1 MTESRL
7 SPGQIISHYRIVEL
21 LDSGGMGVVY
31 KAEDVKLNRF
41 VALKFLPES
50 VARRPRSL
58 ARFEREAKAASALN
72 HPNICTIHEIDEVNG
87 RAFIVMEFLDGAT
100 LRHRI
105 DGKPLPLD
113 SVLDWGIEIAEAL
126 EAAHAQGIVHRDIK
140 PANIFIT
147 KLGHAKILDF
157 GLAKLDPGSG
167 SVSASDMPTAGT
179 HEFLTRPG
187 TTMGTLVYMS
197 PEQARGEELD
207 TRTDLFSFG
216 AVLYEMATGHLA
228 FPGITDAVVH
238 DAILNRSPVL
248 PSKNIDGLPPMLDE
262 VIAKALEKDRK
273 LRSQSAAEIR
283 TDLQRL
289 KRDSQ
294 SSGVRIAP
302 RAEKASGRQ
311 NGIRWKLVVP
321 CILAVVGLAAVA
333 YHYYHQPPKLT
344 DKDTIVLADFNNRTG
359 DPLFDDTLR
368 QALAIELEQSPL
380 LNVLSDQKMNATLK
394 LMNHKPGERITPE
407 VAREVCQRT
416 NSKALLQGSIASLG
430 SVYLVGL
437 KAINCQTGDSLGSA
451 EVEAEGREK
460 VVKALSKV
468 CDTLRAKLGE
478 SLASVGKHAK
488 PLDEATTSSL
498 EALQAYT
505 QGTRTAHE
513 QGDQDALPYL
523 QRAVQ
528 LDPKFARAYSALGA
542 SYMALEQPGL
552 ATPNYTKAFEL
563 RDRVSER
570 ERLYIEGMYYLNV
583 TGELEKAAQI
593 FREYVQAF
601 PNDSDAHG
609 WLGFTYYA
617 LGQWDKSAAE
627 CRESLRVNQ
636 DNGYIASMLMADE
649 LALNRLEN
657 AKEVYQQGV
666 ARKLQ
671 NSFPDSIMYY
681 VSFSERDAPGMQ
693 RYFNAAMGKPGV
705 EDILLT
711 MQSDTES
718 YYGRLGKARDSSRRA
733 VEAARKNGA
742 KESAA
747 FWQAYAALHE
757 GELGN
762 SVEASKQ
769 ADAALSLAPGRD
781 VRVLAAMALAC
792 AGKTAEA
799 TKLADSLNQEFP
811 LDTLMQGYVLPTIRS
826 LLALD
831 QGQGEQALKLL
842 EATSSYEFASP
853 QAFMNTQPPV
863 FPVYLRGEAYL
874 KAKQGQLAVA
884 EFQKMIAFR
893 WMNYPLAALAR
904 LGLGRAYSMQNDT
917 ASAKAAYQDFL
928 TLWKD
933 ADPDVPIM
941 KQAKA
946 EYAKLQ

>member
-1 MTESRL
+1 MSESRL
-7 SPGQIISHYRIVEL
+7 TPEQIISHYRVVEL

-50 VARRPRSL
+50 FARNSRSL

-72 HPNICTIHEIDEVNG
+72 HPNICTIHEIDEVDG
-87 RAFIVMEFLDGAT
+87 RPFIVMEFLDGAT

-105 DGKPLPLD
+105 EGKPLPLD
-113 SVLDWGIEIAEAL
+113 SVLDWGIDIAEGL

-147 KLGHAKILDF
+147 KRGHAKILDF
-157 GLAKLDPGSG
+157 GLAKLDPGGSG
-167 SVSASDMPTAGT
+167 SASEMPTADT
-179 HEFLTRPG
+179 NDFLTRPG
-187 TTMGTLVYMS
+187 STMGTLVYMS

-207 TRTDLFSFG
+207 PRTDLFSFG
-216 AVLYEMATGHLA
+216 AVLYEMATGRLA

-238 DAILNRSPVL
+238 DAILNRSPVS
-248 PSKNIDGLPPMLDE
+248 PSQIIDGLPPMLDE
-262 VIAKALEKDRK
+262 IIAKALEKDRK

-294 SSGVRIAP
+294 SSGVRLAP
-302 RAEKASGRQ
+302 RTQMAAGRRKV
-311 NGIRWKLVVP
+311 IPWKLVVP
-321 CILAVVGLAAVA
+321 SILVVVALAAVG
-333 YHYYHQPPKLT
+333 YHYYREPTKLT

-368 QALAIELEQSPL
+368 QALAIELEQSPV

-394 LMNHKPGERITPE
+394 LMNLKPGERITLE

-416 NSKALLQGSIASLG
+416 NSKALLQGSISSLG
-430 SVYLVGL
+430 SVYLIGL
-437 KAINCQTGDSLGSA
+437 KAVNCQTGDSLGSA
-451 EVEAEGREK
+451 ETEADGREK

-468 CDTLRAKLGE
+468 SDTLRTKLGE
-478 SLASVGKHAK
+478 SLAPVEKHGK

-505 QGTRTAHE
+505 QGTRTARE

-528 LDPKFARAYSALGA
+528 LDPNFARAYAALGA

-552 ATPNYTKAFEL
+552 AIPNYTKAFEL

-583 TGELEKAAQI
+583 TGQLEKAAQI
-593 FREYVQAF
+593 FREHVQAF

-609 WLGFTYYA
+609 WLGFTYYT
-617 LGQWDKSAAE
+617 LGQWDKSAAA
-627 CRESLRVNQ
+627 CRESLGLNP
-636 DNGYIASMLMADE
+636 DNGYIASLLMADE
-649 LALNRLEN
+649 LALNHLEN

-666 ARKLQ
+666 ARKLE

-681 VSFSERDAPGMQ
+681 VAFTERDAPGMQ
-693 RYFNAAMGKPGV
+693 GYFDAAMGKPGV

-718 YYGRLGKARDSSRRA
+718 YYGRLGRARDSSRRA
-733 VEAARKNGA
+733 VDAAQKNGA
-742 KESAA
+742 EETAA

-757 GELGN
+757 GELGD
-762 SVEASKQ
+762 SAEASKQ
-769 ADAALSLAPGRD
+769 AAAAVSLAPGRD
-781 VRVLAAMALAC
+781 VRVLAAMALAYT
-792 AGKTAEA
+792 GKTAEA
-799 TKLADSLNQEFP
+799 TKLADSLNQQFP
-811 LDTLMQGYVLPTIRS
+811 LDTLMQSYLLPIIRG

-831 QGQGEQALKLL
+831 RGQGEQALKLL
-842 EATSSYEFASP
+842 DTATGYEHASP

-874 KAKQGQLAVA
+874 KTKQGQLAVA

-904 LGLGRAYSMQNDT
+904 LELARAYSLQNDT
-917 ASAKAAYQDFL
+917 AHAKAAYQDFL
-928 TLWKD
+928 ELWKD
-933 ADPDVPIM
+933 ADPDLPLL

>member
-1 MTESRL
+1 MI
-7 SPGQIISHYRIVEL
+7 GQTISHYRVIEKL
-21 LDSGGMGVVY
+21 GGGGMGVVY
-31 KAEDVKLNRF
+31 KAEDVKLHRF
-41 VALKFLPES
+41 VALKFLPDDI
-50 VARRPRSL
+50 AKDAQAL
-58 ARFEREAKAASALN
+58 ARFEREAQAASALN
-72 HPNICTIHEIDEVNG
+72 HPNICTIYEIDDQHGE
-87 RAFIVMEFLDGAT
+87 AFIAMEFLDGLT
-100 LRHRI
+100 LKHRI
-105 DGKPLPLD
+105 AGKAMDAETVISLA
-113 SVLDWGIEIAEAL
+113 IEIADAL
-126 EAAHAQGIVHRDIK
+126 DAAHTEGIVHRDIK
-140 PANIFIT
+140 PANIFVT
-147 KLGHAKILDF
+147 KRGHSKILDF
-157 GLAKLDPGSG
+157 GLAKVTLKPERTAMSALTADSEEHLTSPGS
-167 SVSASDMPTAGT
+167 ALGT
-179 HEFLTRPG
+179 
-187 TTMGTLVYMS
+187 VAYMS
-197 PEQARGEELD
+197 PEQVRAKELD
-207 TRTDLFSFG
+207 ARTDLFSFG
-216 AVLYEMATGHLA
+216 VVLYEMATGALP
-228 FPGITDAVVH
+228 FRGESTGMILDGIMNRAPLTPLR
-238 DAILNRSPVL
+238 LNP
-248 PSKNIDGLPPMLDE
+248 DLPPKLE
-262 VIAKALEKDRK
+262 EIINKALEKDRN
-273 LRSQSAAEIR
+273 LRYQHASDMR

-289 KRDSQ
+289 KRDSESGHSSAA
-294 SSGVRIAP
+294 SSGTAAVPEAPAARDANLWKIAVP
-302 RAEKASGRQ
+302 VLLVALLVASGLYYRSRQ
-311 NGIRWKLVVP
+311 
-321 CILAVVGLAAVA
+321 
-333 YHYYHQPPKLT
+333 LT
-344 DKDTIVLADFNNRTG
+344 HRLTEKDTIVLADFKNHTG

-380 LNVLSDQKMNATLK
+380 LNVLSDQKMNATLN

-416 NSKALLQGSIASLG
+416 NSKALLEGSITSLG
-430 SVYLVGL
+430 GVFLIGL

-468 CDTLRAKLGE
+468 SDTLRTKLGE
-478 SLASVGKHAK
+478 SLASVGEHAK

-513 QGDQDALPYL
+513 QGDQEALPYL
-523 QRAVQ
+523 QRTVE
-528 LDPKFARAYSALGA
+528 LDPNFARAYAALGA

-552 ATPNYTKAFEL
+552 ATPNYKKAFEL

-593 FREYVQAF
+593 FKEYVQAF

-609 WLGFTYYA
+609 WLGFTYYT
-617 LGQWDKSAAE
+617 LGQFDKSAAE
-627 CRESLRVNQ
+627 CRESLRVNP
-636 DNGYIASMLMADE
+636 DDGYIASMLMADE
-649 LALNRLEN
+649 ITLNKLEN
-657 AKEVYQQGV
+657 AKELFQQGV

-681 VSFSERDAPGMQ
+681 VAFAERDTPGMQ

-718 YYGRLGKARDSSRRA
+718 YYGRLGKARESSRRA
-733 VEAARKNGA
+733 VEVARKNGA

-762 SVEASKQ
+762 SAEASKQ

-811 LDTLMQGYVLPTIRS
+811 LDTLMQSYVLPTIRG

-831 QGQGEQALKLL
+831 RGPGERALKLL
-842 EATSSYEFASP
+842 EATSGYEFASP
-853 QAFMNTQPPV
+853 QAFTNTQPPV
-863 FPVYLRGEAYL
+863 FPIYLRGQAYL
-874 KAKQGQLAVA
+874 KARQGQLAAA

-917 ASAKAAYQDFL
+917 AKAKAAYQDFL

-933 ADPDVPIM
+933 ADPDIPIL

>member
-1 MTESRL
+1 MTDSRL
-7 SPGQIISHYRIVEL
+7 TPGQIISHYRVIEL

-50 VARRPRSL
+50 VARHPRSL
-58 ARFEREAKAASALN
+58 VRFEREAKAASALN
-72 HPNICTIHEIDEVNG
+72 HPNICTIHEIDEVEG
-87 RAFIVMEFLDGAT
+87 QSFIVMEYLDGAT

-113 SVLDWGIEIAEAL
+113 PVLDWGIEIAEAL
-126 EAAHAQGIVHRDIK
+126 EAAHAEGIVHRDIK

-147 KLGHAKILDF
+147 KRGHAKILDF
-157 GLAKLDPGSG
+157 GLAKLAPGGG
-167 SVSASDMPTAGT
+167 SASASDMPTAAT
-179 HEFLTRPG
+179 NDFLTRPG
-187 TTMGTLVYMS
+187 STMGTLVYMS

-207 TRTDLFSFG
+207 ARTDLFSFG
-216 AVLYEMATGHLA
+216 VVLYEMATGRLA
-228 FPGITDAVVH
+228 FPGITDAVIH
-238 DAILNRSPVL
+238 DAILNRSPVP
-248 PSKNIDGLPPMLDE
+248 PSEIIEGLPAKLDE
-262 VIAKALEKDRK
+262 IIGKALEKDRK
-273 LRSQSAAEIR
+273 LRFQSAAEIR

-289 KRDSQ
+289 KRDSE
-294 SSGVRIAP
+294 SSAVPIASRARIDG
-302 RAEKASGRQ
+302 GRKK
-311 NGIRWKLVVP
+311 GIRWKLVAPVA
-321 CILAVVGLAAVA
+321 LAIIVLAAA
-333 YHYYHQPPKLT
+333 AFHYYHPPSKLT

-368 QALAIELEQSPL
+368 QALAIQLEQSPL

-394 LMNHKPGERITPE
+394 LMNQEPGERITPE
-407 VAREVCQRT
+407 LAREVCQRT
-416 NSKALLQGSIASLG
+416 NSKALLEGSITSLG
-430 SVYLVGL
+430 SVYLIGL
-437 KAINCQTGDSLGSA
+437 KAVDCQTGDSLGSA

-460 VVKALSKV
+460 VVKALSQV
-468 CDTLRAKLGE
+468 SDTLRGKLGE
-478 SLASVGKHAK
+478 SLASTEKRAK

-505 QGTRTAHE
+505 QGTRAAHE
-513 QGDQDALPYL
+513 QGDQEALPYL
-523 QRAVQ
+523 ERAVE
-528 LDPKFARAYSALGA
+528 LDPNFARAYAALGA

-552 ATPNYTKAFEL
+552 ALPNYKKAFEL

-583 TGELEKAAQI
+583 TGELEKAAQM

-601 PNDSDAHG
+601 PNDSEAHG

-617 LGQWDKSAAE
+617 LGQWDKSASE
-627 CRESLRVNQ
+627 CRESLRLNP
-636 DNGYIASMLMADE
+636 DDGYIASLLMADD
-649 LALNRLEN
+649 LALNRLES
-657 AKEVYQQGV
+657 ARTVYQQGL

-681 VSFSERDAPGMQ
+681 VAFAERDAPGMQ
-693 RYFNAAMGKPGV
+693 RYFDAAMGKPGI

-711 MQSDTES
+711 MQSDTEI
-718 YYGRLGKARDSSRRA
+718 YYGHLGKAREFSQRA

-747 FWQAYAALHE
+747 FWLAYAALHE

-762 SVEASKQ
+762 APEAAKQ

-799 TKLADSLNQEFP
+799 TKLADGLNQEFP
-811 LDTLMQGYVLPTIRS
+811 LDTLMKSYVLPIIRG
-826 LLALD
+826 LLAVD
-831 QGQGEQALKLL
+831 RGQGEQALKLL
-842 EATSSYEFASP
+842 EATNGYEFAAP

-863 FPVYLRGEAYL
+863 FPFYLRGQAYL
-874 KAKQGQLAVA
+874 KARQGQMA
-884 EFQKMIAFR
+884 EAAFQKMIAFR

-904 LGLGRAYSMQNDT
+904 LGLARAYALQGNT
-917 ASAKAAYQDFL
+917 VKAKPAYQDFFA
-928 TLWKD
+928 LWKD
-933 ADPDVPIM
+933 ADPDIPILI
-941 KQAKA
+941 AARA

>member
-1 MTESRL
+1 MSEYRL
-7 SPGQIISHYRIVEL
+7 SPGQIISHYRVVEL
-21 LDSGGMGVVY
+21 LDTGGMGVVY
-31 KAEDVKLNRF
+31 KAEDIRLNRF

-50 VARRPRSL
+50 VARHPRSL

-72 HPNICTIHEIDEVNG
+72 HPNICTIHEIDEVDG

-100 LRHRI
+100 LKHRI

-113 SVLDWGIEIAEAL
+113 SILEWGIDIAAAL
-126 EAAHAQGIVHRDIK
+126 EAAHGQGIVHRDIK

-157 GLAKLDPGSG
+157 GLAKLDPVGG
-167 SVSASDMPTAGT
+167 SVGASDMPTAAT
-179 HEFLTRPG
+179 NDFVTRPG
-187 TTMGTLVYMS
+187 STMGTLVYMS

-207 TRTDLFSFG
+207 ARTDLFSFG

-238 DAILNRSPVL
+238 DAILNRSPAP
-248 PSKNIDGLPPMLDE
+248 PSKIIDGLPTKLDE
-262 VIAKALEKDRK
+262 IIAKALEKDRK

-289 KRDSQ
+289 SRDSQ
-294 SSGVRIAP
+294 SSGVRIAL
-302 RAEKASGRQ
+302 RTEKAASRRK
-311 NGIRWKLVVP
+311 GIRWRLVVS
-321 CILAVVGLAAVA
+321 CVLAVVGLGAVA
-333 YHYYHQPPKLT
+333 YHYYHRSPQIT
-344 DKDTIVLADFNNRTG
+344 DKDTIVLADFNNHTG
-359 DPLFDDTLR
+359 DSLFDDTLR

-380 LNVLSDQKMNATLK
+380 LNVLSDQRMNATLK
-394 LMNHKPGERITPE
+394 LMNHNAGERITPE
-407 VAREVCQRT
+407 LAREVCQRT
-416 NSKALLQGSIASLG
+416 NSKALLEGSIASLG
-430 SVYLVGL
+430 RVYLVGL

-451 EVEAEGREK
+451 EAEAEGREK

-468 CDTLRAKLGE
+468 SDTLRGKLGE
-478 SLASVGKHAK
+478 SLASAGKHAK

-498 EALQAYT
+498 EALRAYT

-513 QGDQDALPYL
+513 QGDEEALPYL

-528 LDPKFARAYSALGA
+528 LDPNFARAYAALGA

-593 FREYVQAF
+593 FREYVQGF

-617 LGQWDKSAAE
+617 LGQWEKSAAE
-627 CRESLRVNQ
+627 CRESLRVNP

-666 ARKLQ
+666 TRKLQ
-671 NSFPDSIMYY
+671 HSFPDSIMYY
-681 VSFSERDAPGMQ
+681 ISFAERDVPSME
-693 RYFNAAMGKPGV
+693 RYFSAAKGKPGV

-711 MQSDTES
+711 MQSDTET
-718 YYGRLGKARDSSRRA
+718 YYGRLGKARGSSRRA
-733 VEAARKNGA
+733 VETARKNGA
-742 KESAA
+742 RESAA

-762 SVEASKQ
+762 SAEAAKQ
-769 ADAALSLAPGRD
+769 AEAALALAPGRD
-781 VRVLAAMALAC
+781 VRVLAAIALAC

-811 LDTLMQGYVLPTIRS
+811 LDTSMQSYVLPTIRS
-826 LLALD
+826 LLALNRD
-831 QGQGEQALKLL
+831 QGEEALKLL
-842 EATSSYEFASP
+842 ESTSGYEFASP

-874 KAKQGQLAVA
+874 KTKQGQLAAA
-884 EFQKMIAFR
+884 EFEKMIAFR

-904 LGLGRAYSMQNDT
+904 LGLARAYSMQGET
-917 ASAKAAYQDFL
+917 AKAKTAYQDFL

-933 ADPDVPIM
+933 GDSDIPILIA
-941 KQAKA
+941 AKT
-946 EYAKLQ
+946 EYASLQ